1 MILAPSLPGPGWE
14 MRFYPIDSLQL
25 HQEGPREPMEGFQ
38 AEGNIGFVWGSDAA
52 RWMRCVG
59 GVGGR
64 AGPW

>member
-52 RWMRCVG
+52 
-59 GVGGR
+59 
-64 AGPW
+64 AG